1 MKTHQVLENLFL
13 RDKPAKLLLKIKD
26 GEGDKYASILSRE
39 VDCTYSHCVRIL
51 QQMENLGLVK
61 SSRNGRV
68 KRISLTSLG
77 GDIAVALENL
87 IRILQRVKGGR

>member
-1 MKTHQVLENLFL
+1 MKTHQMLEHLFL

-39 VDCTYSHCVRIL
+39 VNCTYSHCVRIL
-51 QQMENLGLVK
+51 QQMETLGLVK

-87 IRILQRVKGGR
+87 IRTLQRVKGGR